1 VGKIDYKTYTKER
14 YSLIRSQVEQ
24 ARQFDKYILALAS
37 GTFGFSVV
45 FMRYIAP
52 NPGLSTIPLITA
64 ALVNFGAS
72 IFSTLLSFLMSQ
84 KAIVKQL
91 EITDLWYEKETE
103 LDEHESKNK
112 FADWTARLNW
122 ISIILFVIGG
132 VFLIRFVALNL
143 LVGEV

>member
-1 VGKIDYKTYTKER
+1 LGTIKYKTYIKER
-14 YSLIRSQVEQ
+14 HSLIISQIEQ
-24 ARQFDKYILALAS
+24 ARQFDKYILTLAS

-45 FMRYIAP
+45 FMSYIAP
-52 NPGLSTIPLITA
+52 EPSVSTIPLITV
-64 ALVNFGAS
+64 ALVSFGAS

-84 KAIVKQL
+84 KAIVRQL
-91 EITDLWYEKETE
+91 EIMNLWYEKESE
-103 LDEHESKNK
+103 LSEQESKNK

-122 ISIILFVIGG
+122 ISIILFVVGG